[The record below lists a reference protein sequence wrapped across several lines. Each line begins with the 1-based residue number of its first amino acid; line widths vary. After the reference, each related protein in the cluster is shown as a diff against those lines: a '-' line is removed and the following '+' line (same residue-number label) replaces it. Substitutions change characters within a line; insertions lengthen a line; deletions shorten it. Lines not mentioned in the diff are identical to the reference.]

1 MKNRNPKGAE
11 NREKSD
17 ALKSAY
23 HKKNSMKSKNTRSL
37 SLEAFGGPKS
47 TNSYFNPAIIKKQR
61 EFYKNAKYVNKYKKS
76 VKQQQTN
83 APSAIRPLEEENETA
98 DGSKMSQ
105 NNKKRKKTESSN
117 LIKIYEKKHEEKE
130 KARMEREAIFQAK
143 KEEREKSEAR
153 RKAVR
158 EKMMKRTHKG
168 QPVMKYRIQHLLE
181 TIQGSMNK
189 S

>member
-1 MKNRNPKGAE
+1 MKNRNPK
-11 NREKSD
+11 
-17 ALKSAY
+17 
-23 HKKNSMKSKNTRSL
+23 
-37 SLEAFGGPKS
+37 
-47 TNSYFNPAIIKKQR
+47 AIIKKQR

-83 APSAIRPLEEENETA
+83 VPSAIRPLEEENETA

-105 NNKKRKKTESSN
+105 NDKKRKKTEST
-117 LIKIYEKKHEEKE
+117 
-130 KARMEREAIFQAK
+130 
-143 KEEREKSEAR
+143 R